1 MSDAR
6 IQVVPPVRRGEAFEV
21 KIIIR
26 HEMETGYRL
35 TDDGKPVP
43 RNVIR
48 QVSCHYNGAL
58 VFRAE
63 PSSGIAA
70 NPLFTFYVT
79 ARESG
84 ELVFEWVDDS
94 GERKSERASVTVAS

>member
-1 MSDAR
+1 MADAR
-6 IQVVPPVRRGEAFEV
+6 IQVPAQVRRGDTFEV
-21 KIIIR
+21 KILIR
-26 HEMETGYRL
+26 HAMETGYRL
-35 TDDGKPVP
+35 TDDGKPIA

-48 QVSCHYNGAL
+48 LVTCRYNGVE

-70 NPLFTFYVT
+70 NPLFTFHVT

-84 ELVFEWVDDS
+84 EVVFEWVDDA
-94 GERKSERASVTVAS
+94 GARQSERAAVNVAG

>member
-6 IQVVPPVRRGEAFEV
+6 IQIVPPVKRGEAFEV

-26 HEMETGYRL
+26 HEMETGYRT

-43 RNVIR
+43 RNIIR
-48 QVSCHYNGAL
+48 RVSCRYNGAE

-63 PSSGIAA
+63 PGPGVAA
-70 NPLFTFYVT
+70 NPLFTFFVT

-84 ELVFEWVDDS
+84 ELVFEWTDDA
-94 GERKSERASVTVAS
+94 GVARSERVAVTVAA